1 MNNLRVKIINRNIVC
16 IVKLKK
22 KVCETLKIEFSK
34 KKKKKLWKSNMVLL
48 FFYVSRYSKRE
59 VSSPIVFN
67 QTSDIY
73 NLFI

>member
-22 KVCETLKIEFSK
+22 KVCETLKIECS
-34 KKKKKLWKSNMVLL
+34 KKKKKLWKSNTVLL